1 MMFFFLLYLS
11 PLLNFHVSLF
21 RARGRIDECCDDKQK
36 RHRKLLLQEAS
47 WLWNRLKREEHL
59 SGLGCDEWFNKS
71 DITTSAVA
79 AACLLHN
86 PFLYLSIEESLLG
99 SISEDE
105 WITIIYAKIKSKKTN
120 TIRGQQKENAR
131 RTEINLASEWSDDV
145 MELFL
150 LCCERIF
157 SRLCSSVLCLP
168 KEKQT
173 KKKESHLWHE
183 WMRRP
188 RRIKRIV
195 SPRYL
200 EVLFH
205 FDSMKLNK
213 AKVFRV
219 SEKKM
224 E

>member
-173 KKKESHLWHE
+173 KKKKAICDTNGWEGLDGLKESFL
-183 WMRRP
+183 
-188 RRIKRIV
+188 
-195 SPRYL
+195 L
-200 EVLFH
+200 
-205 FDSMKLNK
+205 
-213 AKVFRV
+213 AT
-219 SEKKM
+219 
-224 E
+224 